1 MELLVFALG
10 VATLIGEKTG
20 KVLGHKLRCVDCRI
34 CNIAAK
40 KGNVP
45 RNHNCKRNWT
55 GSAKG
60 MEPDMFVEL
69 VRDLTD
75 RDVNISAITGW

>member
-1 MELLVFALG
+1 MELLVFVLG

-20 KVLGHKLRCVDCRI
+20 KVLGHKLCCGDCQI

-45 RNHNCKRNWT
+45 RKHSWKRNWT
-55 GSAKG
+55 GSGKG

>member
-1 MELLVFALG
+1 MELLVFVLG
-10 VATLIGEKTG
+10 VATLTGEKTG

-45 RNHNCKRNWT
+45 RNHNCKKKLDWLSKRHGT
-55 GSAKG
+55 RYVCGISKGS
-60 MEPDMFVEL
+60 
-69 VRDLTD
+69 
-75 RDVNISAITGW
+75 N

>member
-1 MELLVFALG
+1 MELLVFVLG

-20 KVLGHKLRCVDCRI
+20 KVLGHKLRCIDCRI

-45 RNHNCKRNWT
+45 RRHNCKET
-55 GSAKG
+55 GLAQQKAWN
-60 MEPDMFVEL
+60 L
-69 VRDLTD
+69 ICLW
-75 RDVNISAITGW
+75 N

>member
-45 RNHNCKRNWT
+45 RNHNCKKKT
-55 GSAKG
+55 GLAQQKAWN
-60 MEPDMFVEL
+60 PICL
-69 VRDLTD
+69 
-75 RDVNISAITGW
+75 